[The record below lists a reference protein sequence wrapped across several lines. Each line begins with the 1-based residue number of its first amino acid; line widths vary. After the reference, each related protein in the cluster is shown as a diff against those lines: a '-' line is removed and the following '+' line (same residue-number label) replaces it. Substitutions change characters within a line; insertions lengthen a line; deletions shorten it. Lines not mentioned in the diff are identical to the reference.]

1 MVRFLLIVIVVFL
14 TLAGISIEEHIIF
27 KKRHKRLKEILKK
40 DMLDKEARKND

>member
-27 KKRHKRLKEILKK
+27 KKRRKQLKE
-40 DMLDKEARKND
+40 MLNKEAGKND